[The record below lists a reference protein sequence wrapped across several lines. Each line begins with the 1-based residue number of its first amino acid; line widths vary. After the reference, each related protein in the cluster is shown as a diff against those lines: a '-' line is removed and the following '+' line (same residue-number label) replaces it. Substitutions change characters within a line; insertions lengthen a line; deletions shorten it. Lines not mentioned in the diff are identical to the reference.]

1 MREDAIDVSVRDVSV
16 RVGRSLALDRVSFD
30 CTRGKWVL
38 LAGPSGAGKST
49 LLRAINGIQAPTSGR
64 IQTLSSWIPGRSRRD
79 ARLVWRETGTVQQD
93 VALFETKSARA
104 NVELA
109 LRVAGC
115 DRTTARHQALEWLER
130 FNIADKADD
139 YPWRLSGGERQRV
152 ALARAMAPR
161 PRLLLLD
168 EPTSALDRDTAQVV
182 LEAVGELV
190 RENTTVLMS
199 SHREVE
205 VVELCD
211 RRIRLRKGRLIDG
224 EERVEPGGDHTNPSG
239 RPVGSES
246 EREMIDGVSAV
257 KEGTV

>member
-1 MREDAIDVSVRDVSV
+1 
-16 RVGRSLALDRVSFD
+16 
-30 CTRGKWVL
+30 
-38 LAGPSGAGKST
+38 
-49 LLRAINGIQAPTSGR
+49 
-64 IQTLSSWIPGRSRRD
+64 
-79 ARLVWRETGTVQQD
+79 

-104 NVELA
+104 NIELA

-115 DRTTARHQALEWLER
+115 DRGTARHQALAWLER
-130 FNIADKADD
+130 FSIAEKADE

-161 PRLLLLD
+161 PRLLIMD
-168 EPTSALDRDTAQVV
+168 EPTSALDREMAQVV

-211 RRIRLRKGRLIDG
+211 RRLRLRKGRLIDG
-224 EERVEPGGDHTNPSG
+224 EEQVDPEADTIPTSRSVGTGRSSG
-239 RPVGSES
+239 R
-246 EREMIDGVSAV
+246 
-257 KEGTV
+257 